1 MTNITPLPGLDI
13 ARYRFTLRPQ
23 RPAVLPGYPGSM
35 LRGAFGWALKRAV
48 CVVEHGE
55 CPRCILRENCHYPY
69 WFETAFPPQSP
80 RSGAKDAPAPFLLE
94 IAPAEYGARPTPE
107 QPLRF
112 GLTLIGARAQAAL
125 KYVVEAVAALGKSGL
140 GRDRTPFRLT
150 DVEAADG
157 GESQPARATARPLAA
172 VTAARTATL
181 ATARRVRVTFET
193 PTRIRVNGDLQAE
206 VNFAL
211 LARNLL
217 RRVTL
222 LAEVHGD
229 GRADLDA
236 KAFLAAAETVQTE
249 QSLLRWL
256 DWERWSNRQHETLKM
271 GGFLGEIVFSGGE
284 LGAFAP
290 WLAAGEV
297 LHVGAGTSLG
307 LGRMRV
313 EAASDATPATGAP
326 EVAPGTAAAR
336 RTPPPPKPRLSKRAS
351 SVDKE
356 EA

>member
-1 MTNITPLPGLDI
+1 MTDIAQLPSLDI

-55 CPRCILRENCHYPY
+55 CPRCILRESCHYPY
-69 WFETAFPPQSP
+69 WFETEFPAQSP
-80 RSGAKDAPAPFLLE
+80 RSGMKDAPAPFLLE
-94 IAPAEYGARPTPE
+94 IAPAEYEARPTPE
-107 QPLRF
+107 RPLRF

-125 KYVVEAVAALGKSGL
+125 KYVAEAVAEFGKSGL

-150 DVEAADG
+150 DVQDVDG
-157 GESQPARATARPLAA
+157 DESQPGRTPGRPLAA
-172 VTAARTATL
+172 VTAARAATL

-206 VNFAL
+206 ADFAL

-222 LAEVHGD
+222 LAEAHGD
-229 GRADLDA
+229 GRTDVDA
-236 KAFLAAAETVQTE
+236 KAFLAAAATVQTE

-256 DWERWSNRQHETLKM
+256 DWERWSNRQRENLKM
-271 GGFLGEIVFSGGE
+271 GGFLGEVVFSGSE

-313 EAASDATPATGAP
+313 EALSDVGAMTYAP
-326 EVAPGTAAAR
+326 EVAPEAAAMR
-336 RTPPPPKPRLSKRAS
+336 QSPPTPKPKLIKSAF

-356 EA
+356 EI